1 MNTKVTP
8 QQIEAYQRDG
18 FLPIERF
25 LTEAELAELRA
36 AVDEAVASMG
46 NRKVSVGL
54 DAMKD
59 ADDYY
64 DRVFKQRLNLWR
76 INETVKRYM
85 LSPALGEML
94 SQLAGVDG
102 IRVWHDQALIKP
114 PFGNPTGWH
123 LDNPYWS
130 FSSRR
135 SISIWIALDASTY
148 QNGCMYYVPGSQLVA
163 DYRNVPISEDI
174 GALFRVYPDFLK
186 AGTVGVQLP
195 AGGCAFHNGLTA
207 HGAGANMTT
216 GQRRAMTCAYMPEGS
231 TYNGVTNIL
240 PESYF
245 RTLKVGDRL
254 DSEELNPLIYARSG
268 SHHPVGKS

>member
-46 NRKVSVGL
+46 NRKVSAGL

-148 QNGCMYYVPGSQLVA
+148 QNGCMYYVPGSQDIA

-174 GALFRVYPDFLK
+174 GALFRVYPEFLK
-186 AGTVGVQLP
+186 RGTTGVPLP

-245 RTLKVGDRL
+245 KTLKVGDKL
-254 DSEELNPLIYARSG
+254 ESEELNPLIYARSG
-268 SHHPVGKS
+268 PHHPVGKS

>member
-1 MNTKVTP
+1 MNTQLTP

-25 LTEAELAELRA
+25 LTDAELAELRA

-64 DRVFKQRLNLWR
+64 DRVFKQRVNLWR
-76 INETVKRYM
+76 INATVKRFM
-85 LSPALGEML
+85 LNPALGEML
-94 SQLAGVDG
+94 GKLAGVDG
-102 IRVWHDQALIKP
+102 MRVWHDQALIKP

-130 FSSRR
+130 FTSRQ

-148 QNGCMYYVPGSQLVA
+148 QNGCMYYVPGSQNIA

-174 GALFRVYPDFLK
+174 GALFRVYPEFLAK
-186 AGTVGVQLP
+186 GTVGVQLP

-207 HGAGANMTT
+207 
-216 GQRRAMTCAYMPEGS
+216 QSP
-231 TYNGVTNIL
+231 IQ
-240 PESYF
+240 
-245 RTLKVGDRL
+245 
-254 DSEELNPLIYARSG
+254 
-268 SHHPVGKS
+268 

>member
-1 MNTKVTP
+1 MNTKVTA
-8 QQIEAYQRDG
+8 QQIETYQRDG
-18 FLPIERF
+18 FLAIERF
-25 LTEAELAELRA
+25 LDEAELAELRQ
-36 AVDEAVASMG
+36 AVDEAVRSMG
-46 NRKVSVGL
+46 TRKVSMGR
-54 DAMKD
+54 DDMKD

-76 INETVKRYM
+76 INATVKKYM

-94 SQLAGVDG
+94 CSLAGVDG
-102 IRVWHDQALIKP
+102 MRVWHDQALIKP

-130 FSSRR
+130 FRSRQ
-135 SISIWIALDASTY
+135 SISIWIALDAATY
-148 QNGCMYYVPGSQLVA
+148 QNGCMFYVPGSNLLS

-186 AGTVGVQLP
+186 RGTVGVELP
-195 AGGCAFHNGLTA
+195 AGGCALHNGLTA

-216 GQRRAMTCAYMPEGS
+216 GQRRAMTCAYMPDGS

-240 PESYF
+240 PESYS

-254 DSEELNPLIYARSG
+254 ENEELNPLIYARTG
-268 SHHPVGKS
+268 PGRPLGKS

>member
-8 QQIEAYQRDG
+8 QQIETYQRDG
-18 FLPIERF
+18 FLAIERF
-25 LTEAELAELRA
+25 LDEAELAELRQ
-36 AVDEAVASMG
+36 AVDEAVRSMG
-46 NRKVSVGL
+46 TRKVSVGR
-54 DAMKD
+54 DDMKD

-76 INETVKRYM
+76 INATVKRYM
-85 LSPALGEML
+85 LNPALGEML
-94 SQLAGVDG
+94 CSLAGVDG
-102 IRVWHDQALIKP
+102 MRVWHDQALIKP

-130 FSSRR
+130 FSSRQ
-135 SISIWIALDASTY
+135 SISIWIALDAATY
-148 QNGCMYYVPGSQLVA
+148 QNGCMFYVPGSQLLS
-163 DYRNVPISEDI
+163 DYRNVPISDDI

-186 AGTVGVQLP
+186 RGTVGVELP
-195 AGGCAFHNGLTA
+195 AGGCALHNGLTA

-216 GQRRAMTCAYMPEGS
+216 GQRRAMTCAYMPDGS

-240 PESYF
+240 PESYS

-254 DSEELNPLIYARSG
+254 ENEDLNPLIYARTG
-268 SHHPVGKS
+268 PGRPLGKS